1 MDNHFQRTQKT
12 VLGLIAVTLS
22 LLLTL
27 AACGSSGMTDLETD
41 PSASVP
47 STMEDP
53 SEAAPTETTVPATAP
68 SETTPPATEP
78 PETTTPAT
86 EPPEATAPATEP
98 STVESSGIVFLS
110 WPETTARNQD
120 ATVTIQGAPNT
131 TYSITVR
138 YKSGPSTAK
147 GLEDQVSD
155 ADGIVSWTWHI
166 GGRTSA
172 GTFTITVSG
181 GGESETVNFTIEE

>member
-1 MDNHFQRTQKT
+1 MGYHYHKRTQNT
-12 VLGLIAVTLS
+12 VLGLLAITLS

-27 AACGSSGMTDLETD
+27 AACGGPDIPDTETA

-47 STMEDP
+47 SAGEETT
-53 SEAAPTETTVPATAP
+53 EAVPTETTVPVTEPSEPTAPTTEP
-68 SETTPPATEP
+68 SETT
-78 PETTTPAT
+78 
-86 EPPEATAPATEP
+86 APVTEP
-98 STVESSGIVFLS
+98 SDVEASGIVFLS
-110 WPETTARNQD
+110 WPETTARNVD

-131 TYSITVR
+131 SYSITVR

-181 GGESETVNFTIEE
+181 GGESETVSFTIEE